1 MAEKPYMEVTFRQ
14 RAVSFMER
22 SERGIAALIIRDDTD
37 ATVYKEYRNN
47 TEALADKAKYTEANL
62 RAIKDVF
69 ISAPYKLA
77 VVRILD
83 GKGIEDALKA
93 IADNLDT
100 CRIGVADGT
109 AEDTATVASWI
120 KSMEKEGRTYKALLY
135 NASAP
140 DSMHIENFTT
150 ATVTYAD
157 DRGQKAGSAYIP
169 SLLGML
175 AAANVSRSVT
185 YMACTDLVDCAKSV
199 DAAADVKD
207 GKLILERSG
216 NTVRIASGCNSQTT
230 TDGETK
236 TEDMQY
242 IETVEA
248 MDMIADDIR
257 AEFRDNYLGNY
268 RNTYDNQMLFIGAVN
283 GYLRDL
289 EQENILDREYEN
301 TAYIDVNAQRAAWIA
316 SGKIDAAEWTD
327 AQVRKTPFKRT
338 VYLVLDIKINGSMEK
353 LYVAV
358 QMY

>member
-22 SERGIAALIIRDDTD
+22 SQRGIAALIIRDATD
-37 ATVYKEYRNN
+37 KTEYKEYRNI
-47 TEALADKAKYTEANL
+47 TEALADKEKYTEVNL
-62 RAIKDVF
+62 QAIKDVF
-69 ISAPYKLA
+69 ASAPYKLA
-77 VVRILD
+77 VVRIAD
-83 GKGIEDALKA
+83 NKGIETALTA

-100 CRIGVADGT
+100 CRIGVADGS
-109 AEDTATVASWI
+109 AEDTAAITSWI
-120 KSMEKEGRTYKALLY
+120 KSKEKEGRTYKALLY

-140 DSMHIENFTT
+140 DCMHIENFTT
-150 ATVTYAD
+150 PTVTYAG

-185 YMACTDLVDCAKSV
+185 YMACSDLVDCAKS
-199 DAAADVKD
+199 ADSDKDIKD

-216 NTVRIASGCNSQTT
+216 DTVRIVSGCNSLTT

-257 AEFRDNYLGNY
+257 AEYRENYLGNY
-268 RNTYDNQMLFIGAVN
+268 RNTYDNQMLFIGAIN

-289 EQENILDREYEN
+289 ERENILDRDYEN
-301 TAYIDVNAQRAAWIA
+301 TAAIDVDAQRAAWIA
-316 SGKIDAAEWTD
+316 SGKADAAEWTD

-338 VYLVLDIKINGSMEK
+338 VYLVLNIKINGSMEK